1 MILNF
6 ILVWV
11 ILNECK
17 FTFDKHNRSLPEL
30 YNIFC
35 EIQQTNKII
44 KPGKSK
50 LCWYAVTT
58 VTSSRINVLRK
69 RKAQIPEIWMWLFDI
84 LLQVRNIIGKAR
96 FQFINKTNH
105 WRSCLFDKAVGWWL
119 LFHYLCN
126 LHNFVK
132 LFGLRKCY

>member
-6 ILVWV
+6 ILVRV

-17 FTFDKHNRSLPEL
+17 FTFDKHNRSLLEL

-50 LCWYAVTT
+50 LCWYAVTA
-58 VTSSRINVLRK
+58 VTSSRINVMRK

-84 LLQVRNIIGKAR
+84 LLQVWNIEKHNRQIKISVHK
-96 FQFINKTNH
+96 QTQVSLK
-105 WRSCLFDKAVGWWL
+105 KL
-119 LFHYLCN
+119 LVHYVCK

-132 LFGLRKCY
+132 KMLLGK